1 VGASFLDAPSR
12 YLPLPSSTSSYPG
25 EITNPFGLGGMS
37 TSGAVT
43 FLKVSPWVSWGCGFV
58 LFQVSSFNVVVIFV
72 ATVSSHGL
80 RSSTIIFVG
89 LFLFFEIITRL
100 LNGGLIPLKSS
111 SPSPLFG
118 AVWRERW
125 DHNASS
131 LHVLFCGYL
140 NSVAT
145 VLLSSI
151 FSSASSCSFIT
162 SQVDPWMVVRLL
174 KVSSVQLMVRL
185 SF

>member
-1 VGASFLDAPSR
+1 
-12 YLPLPSSTSSYPG
+12 
-25 EITNPFGLGGMS
+25 
-37 TSGAVT
+37 
-43 FLKVSPWVSWGCGFV
+43 V
-58 LFQVSSFNVVVIFV
+58 LFHVSGFNVVVRFV

-89 LFLFFEIITRL
+89 LFSFFEIITRL
-100 LNGGLIPLKSS
+100 LNGGLIPLTSS

-125 DHNASS
+125 DHNASF

-162 SQVDPWMVVRLL
+162 SRVDPWMVVRLL

-185 SF
+185 SLAATHLSVQMRTIHFAHDAPTLRSSLRRSVVLHLR